1 MVEVGDTATI
11 RCNWLKDGQRIDF
24 DAEPRFIQA
33 NNSLT
38 ITQTTKM
45 DSGSYTCQAKTI
57 LIVQDLPNPPN
68 LQWVECNSKHAT
80 LGWRWGPQRDIN
92 APDAI
97 LNYKIQ
103 YNTTFLPD
111 TWVTAEGQTSK
122 KHIVSIIL

>member
-1 MVEVGDTATI
+1 MLSFSLSAATA
-11 RCNWLKDGQRIDF
+11 
-24 DAEPRFIQA
+24 
-33 NNSLT
+33 
-38 ITQTTKM
+38 
-45 DSGSYTCQAKTI
+45 GSYTCQAKTELDADTQTAS
-57 LIVQDLPNPPN
+57 LIVQDVPNPPN

-111 TWVTAEGQTSK
+111 TWVTAEG
-122 KHIVSIIL
+122 